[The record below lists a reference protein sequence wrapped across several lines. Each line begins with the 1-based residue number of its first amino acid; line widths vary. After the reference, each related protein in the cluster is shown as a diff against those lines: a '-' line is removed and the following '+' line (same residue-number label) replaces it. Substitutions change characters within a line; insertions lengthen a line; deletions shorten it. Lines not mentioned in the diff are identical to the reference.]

1 MNRGLDLRPRLRDRT
16 EPPGLPHNTLWRGR
30 LADQLTAATAY
41 PVTLMSAG
49 PGWGKTTAAASWA
62 ASGTAHHPVAWLGLD
77 ETDNNPR
84 SFWSNLMSALVT
96 RWAVRDRSP
105 LRGHNPGDPFE
116 DADLHEFWRQL
127 ADLQAPVV
135 LVIDDFDVITD
146 DAVLLAFAQADPVLP
161 LHALRARGDLIEIR
175 GTDLRFTPDET
186 VQLLTGHSL
195 HLRVDQV
202 GRVLDRAAGWPAGIR
217 AAALSIDPHDVEA
230 GINRFCRANRA
241 GADYLVA
248 DVLRTMTSTDRD
260 FLLATSRT
268 EMLNSDLADQ
278 LTGRSDSQLVLERL
292 FEGGVFTITRGHH
305 GWYSYQSMFRYLLTQ
320 LPNAASQGSA
330 RSSAELIPVAP
341 RTIP

>member
-1 MNRGLDLRPRLRDRT
+1 
-16 EPPGLPHNTLWRGR
+16 
-30 LADQLTAATAY
+30 
-41 PVTLMSAG
+41 MSAG
-49 PGWGKTTAAASWA
+49 PGWGKTMAAASWA

-77 ETDNNPR
+77 GTDNNPGF
-84 SFWSNLMSALVT
+84 FWSNLVSALVT
-96 RWAVRDRSP
+96 SGAVRDRSP
-105 LRGHNPGDPFE
+105 LWDHNPGDPFE
-116 DADLHEFWRQL
+116 DAGLHELWRQL
-127 ADLQAPVV
+127 ADLRAPVV

-146 DAVLLAFAQADPVLP
+146 DAVLLPFGRLMTQFPPTPLRLVLLAQADPVLP

-186 VQLLTGHSL
+186 TQLLTGHSL

-202 GRVLDRAAGWPAGIR
+202 GRVLDRTAGWPAGIR
-217 AAALSIDPHDVEA
+217 AAALSIDRHDVEA
-230 GINRFCRANRA
+230 GVNRFCWDDRA

-248 DVLRTMTSTDRD
+248 DVLRTMTSADRD

-278 LTGRSDSQLVLERL
+278 LTGRSDSRLVLERL
-292 FEGGVFTITRGHH
+292 FEGGVFTVTRGHH

-320 LPNAASQGSA
+320 LPDAASQGSA